1 MTTVHGLTKAS
12 LEAIHVSL
20 QATLPGQ
27 VVSVSYDGNTASG
40 IKSTVE
46 TDPDLEEYGRMS
58 NYKFS
63 VRIQA
68 DDLPGVDVQ
77 KLVTISGT
85 DYLVLDTVK
94 DHTGAMLRLHLGDE
108 HA

>member
-1 MTTVHGLTKAS
+1 MTITHGLTKAS
-12 LEAIHVSL
+12 VEAAHTSL
-20 QATLPGQ
+20 VASFPAQSVT
-27 VVSVSYDGNTASG
+27 VSYDGNSATG
-40 IKSTVE
+40 IKSNVE

-63 VRIQA
+63 VRIKT

-85 DYLVLDTVK
+85 DHLVLDMVK

>member
-1 MTTVHGLTKAS
+1 MTTTHGLTKAS
-12 LEAIHVSL
+12 LEGIHDSL
-20 QATLPGQ
+20 QATFPGQ
-27 VVSVSYDGNTASG
+27 VVTVSYDGNTASG
-40 IKSTVE
+40 IKASVA
-46 TDPDLEEYGRMS
+46 TDPDLEEYGHLS
-58 NYKFS
+58 SYKFS

-77 KLVTISGT
+77 KLVAISGT
-85 DYLVLDTVK
+85 DYLVLDTTL